1 MNLEYAAILLIFLTA
16 AFLAVVMILA
26 TTYLGP
32 KKTSKVKAEAFEC
45 GSPTSGPARS
55 RFPVKFYVVAILF
68 IVFDIEVAFLYPWAV
83 LFREMGMLGFV
94 EMMFFVL
101 VLLFG
106 LIYAWKRGALEW
118 E

>member
-1 MNLEYAAILLIFLTA
+1 MNLEYAAVLLIFLAA

-32 KKTSKVKAEAFEC
+32 KKPSQVKDEAFEC
-45 GSPTSGPARS
+45 GSPASGPARG

-68 IVFDIEVAFLYPWAV
+68 IIFDIEVAFLYPWAV
-83 LFREMGMLGFV
+83 LFRDLGILGFI
-94 EMMFFVL
+94 EMLFFVL

-106 LIYAWKRGALEW
+106 LVYAWKRGALEW